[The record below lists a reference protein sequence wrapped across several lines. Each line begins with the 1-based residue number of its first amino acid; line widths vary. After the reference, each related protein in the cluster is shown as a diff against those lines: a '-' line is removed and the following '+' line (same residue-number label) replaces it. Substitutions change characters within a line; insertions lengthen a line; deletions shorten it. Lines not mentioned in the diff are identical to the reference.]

1 MPDSFKLSSVV
12 FDMDGLLL
20 DSERKSQEV
29 ALKVASDLS
38 IPFSEEEAK
47 ALVGKNEVAARRYI
61 SELFQNQITVDNFF
75 ELSARMYQAEWE
87 NGRVPLKQGVIKIL
101 DTLDAFN
108 IPRAIATSTR
118 RHVATQKLSK
128 VGILSRFHQI
138 VGGDEVLQGKPHPE
152 IYLKACA
159 LLGTDPLH
167 SLACEDSPPGIEAA
181 YRAGLRAILIPDL
194 IAPTDTMRSHAW
206 RVAANLDEVSSLVR
220 TMVSNG

>member
-47 ALVGKNEVAARRYI
+47 ALVGKNEAAVRCYI
-61 SELFQNQITVDNFF
+61 SELFQNQTTVDNFF

-118 RHVATQKLSK
+118 RHIANQKLSK
-128 VGILSRFHQI
+128 VGILSRFNQI

-152 IYLKACA
+152 I
-159 LLGTDPLH
+159 
-167 SLACEDSPPGIEAA
+167 
-181 YRAGLRAILIPDL
+181 
-194 IAPTDTMRSHAW
+194 
-206 RVAANLDEVSSLVR
+206 
-220 TMVSNG
+220 